1 MRNILYENITANDV
15 DNAVWID
22 MDYVSVVGA
31 KTKLSCLADSVLSL
45 VPLLSVNLTLLC
57 S

>member
-1 MRNILYENITANDV
+1 MRNILYENITANNV